1 MLTNAVHGYADS
13 SQWSGMVTPR
23 KGEWYTV
30 KKGLQ
35 FSRPRNFKLS
45 LEGNNLIIP
54 AFFYSV
60 VGRGQLDISAY
71 AGRVYEY
78 PHH

>member
-1 MLTNAVHGYADS
+1 MLTNAVHEYADS
-13 SQWSGMVTPR
+13 SQWPGLVTPR

-35 FSRPRNFKLS
+35 FSRPRPVKLS

-54 AFFYSV
+54 AQEEF
-60 VGRGQLDISAY
+60 GQ
-71 AGRVYEY
+71 
-78 PHH
+78 